1 MVVCSRCGRESPD
14 DVAFCAACGAPLSA
28 GRPRE
33 ERKIVTAVFVDLVG
47 STTRAEQLDPEDVRA
62 LLRRYHEAL
71 RRDFERYGGT
81 VEKFIGDAVVA
92 IFGAPTAHEDDPE
105 RAVRAA
111 LTARETIAALNE
123 ADEALDLHVR
133 TGIATGEALVALGAL
148 PAAGEG
154 MVAGDVMN
162 TAARIQGGAPVDGI
176 LVAAPTYRATER
188 SIVYR
193 AHPPVVAKGKA
204 EPVEVWEA
212 VEALARVE
220 GLGDDARAPLVG
232 RDHERALLLGAFARV
247 RVEKEPQ
254 LVTLVGVPGIGKSRL
269 VAELGDAVADDEELI
284 YWRYGRCLPYGDG
297 VTYWA
302 LGEVVKA
309 QAGIL
314 ENDSADAAAGKLA
327 HAVADVLPE
336 GERRWV
342 EQYLRPLVG
351 LAADE
356 GALRDRRA
364 ETYAAWRLFLE
375 GIADQRP
382 LVVVFDDL
390 QWADEGFLDFVD
402 ELPELIV
409 GVPLLVVC
417 SARPELLDRR
427 SDWGG
432 GKRNVLTVTLGPL
445 SHTDI
450 ERLVESLL
458 GRDPADDSLRSAVVE
473 RAAGNPLYAE
483 EFVRMQDTAAVG
495 ALPETVLGIVSARV
509 DLLPDDE
516 KELLRDAAVTGA
528 VVWSDALQA
537 VSGRDA
543 AEVGELLRSLERKE
557 FLRRERRSSVAG
569 ATQHAFVHALVRDAV
584 YAQLPRTDRATRHLR
599 VAAWI
604 ESLPDDRRED
614 RAEMLAH
621 HYLEAIELSR
631 AAGLDVGEVEPRAA
645 AALREAGLRALA
657 LGAYPAAVR
666 ALRASAA
673 LMPAGP
679 DAMHLRVLGV
689 ALNFVEG
696 SGQAE
701 LEQAFEAFLE
711 AGDREGAAVTAAN
724 LALVSW
730 QRGEGTGEWIGRS
743 LELLEG
749 SEPSPDHARVIG
761 AAARFRM
768 LSGGAQDEAIEL
780 AKEAIAIALATG
792 ADAARASALVT
803 LGTAYANSGEPG
815 FRDFLDEGLALAL
828 EHDPTEVSRVYN
840 NLGSILCDL
849 GDLEPALATA
859 RAGLAEVERRG
870 TRRGTGGFAVG
881 NLVDLLAVCGEWDEA
896 DRLAADELERARRI
910 GGLYQEGTFVNV
922 RGQIALE
929 RVGDVESAVAAA
941 TAALEHARGTGDIQA
956 ILPALAVAA
965 WTFARAGREA
975 DAAACVDELLAL
987 RRGAPRALI
996 PGEWVLITALTL
1008 QRLGRSGELET
1019 LAEPRRTRWLE
1030 AALLVE
1036 SCRFVDAADSLR
1048 SMGALPDE
1056 AAVRALAISEL
1067 LAAGDTAAAAQ
1078 QVARAREI
1086 LEQLGA
1092 HARLRELDGL
1102 VAAAG

>member
-1 MVVCSRCGRESPD
+1 M
-14 DVAFCAACGAPLSA
+14 
-28 GRPRE
+28 
-33 ERKIVTAVFVDLVG
+33 
-47 STTRAEQLDPEDVRA
+47 
-62 LLRRYHEAL
+62 
-71 RRDFERYGGT
+71 
-81 VEKFIGDAVVA
+81 
-92 IFGAPTAHEDDPE
+92 
-105 RAVRAA
+105 
-111 LTARETIAALNE
+111 
-123 ADEALDLHVR
+123 
-133 TGIATGEALVALGAL
+133 
-148 PAAGEG
+148 
-154 MVAGDVMN
+154 
-162 TAARIQGGAPVDGI
+162 
-176 LVAAPTYRATER
+176 
-188 SIVYR
+188 
-193 AHPPVVAKGKA
+193 
-204 EPVEVWEA
+204 
-212 VEALARVE
+212 
-220 GLGDDARAPLVG
+220 
-232 RDHERALLLGAFARV
+232 
-247 RVEKEPQ
+247 
-254 LVTLVGVPGIGKSRL
+254 
-269 VAELGDAVADDEELI
+269 
-284 YWRYGRCLPYGDG
+284 
-297 VTYWA
+297 
-302 LGEVVKA
+302 
-309 QAGIL
+309 
-314 ENDSADAAAGKLA
+314 
-327 HAVADVLPE
+327 LPE

-356 GALRDRRA
+356 GAFRDRRA

-445 SHTDI
+445 SHADI

-458 GRDPADDSLRSAVVE
+458 GRDPADDQLRSTVVE

-483 EFVRMQDTAAVG
+483 EFVRIQDTADVG

-509 DLLPDDE
+509 DLLPEEE

-537 VSGRDA
+537 VSGREEDD
-543 AEVGELLRSLERKE
+543 VSELLRSLERKE

-569 ATQHAFVHALVRDAV
+569 ATQHAFIHALVRDAV
-584 YAQLPRTDRATRHLR
+584 YAQLPRSDRVRRHLG

-631 AAGLDVGEVEPRAA
+631 AAGLDVSAVEPRAA
-645 AALREAGLRALA
+645 SALREAGARAIALA
-657 LGAYPAAVR
+657 AYPAAVR
-666 ALRASAA
+666 ALRAAAA
-673 LMPAGP
+673 LLPAAP
-679 DAMHLRVLGV
+679 DAVHLRELGF

-696 SGQAE
+696 TGQAE
-701 LEQAFEAFLE
+701 LEQAFEAFQ
-711 AGDREGAAVTAAN
+711 ADGDRVGAAVTAAD

-730 QRGEGTGEWIGRS
+730 QRGEGTGEWISRS

-749 SEPSPDHARVIG
+749 SDPSPDHARVIG
-761 AAARFRM
+761 AAARFRA
-768 LSGGAQDEAIEL
+768 LSGAQDEGIEL

-792 ADAARASALVT
+792 AHAARASALIT

-815 FRDFLDEGLALAL
+815 FRDVLDEGLALGL
-828 EHDPTEVSRVYN
+828 EHDPAAVSRAYN
-840 NLGSILCDL
+840 NLGSILGDL
-849 GDLEPALATA
+849 GDLEPALAAA
-859 RAGLAEVERRG
+859 RANVAEVERRG

-881 NLVDLLAVCGEWDEA
+881 NLVDMLAMCGQWDEA

-910 GGLYQEGTFVNV
+910 GGLYQESTFVNV

-929 RVGDVESAVAAA
+929 RVGDIDGAVVAA

-956 ILPALAVAA
+956 IQPMLAVAA

-975 DAAACVDELLAL
+975 DASACVDELLAL
-987 RRGAPRALI
+987 RRRAPRALI
-996 PGEWVLITALTL
+996 PGEWVLVTALTL
-1008 QRLGRSGELET
+1008 QRLGRGGELEG

-1036 SCRFVDAADSLR
+1036 SGRFVEAADSLR
-1048 SMGALPDE
+1048 SMGAVPDE
-1056 AAVRALAISEL
+1056 AAVRALAVSEL
-1067 LAAGDTAAAAQ
+1067 LAAGETDAAAQ
-1078 QVARAREI
+1078 PSAYEGDPRAARGARTPARARRARCCRR
-1086 LEQLGA
+1086 LTSCAASLVDSARAGL
-1092 HARLRELDGL
+1092 HAM
-1102 VAAAG
+1102 